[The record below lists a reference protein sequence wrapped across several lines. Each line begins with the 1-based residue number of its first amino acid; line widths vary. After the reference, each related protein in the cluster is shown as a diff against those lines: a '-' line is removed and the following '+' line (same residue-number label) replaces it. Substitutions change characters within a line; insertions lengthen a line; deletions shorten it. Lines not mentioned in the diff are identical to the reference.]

1 MPAPVRGRAYAS
13 RSASTSDRPVGLPE
27 LQAPQVVLH
36 HGPAFGYTLSMKTAI
51 SLPDRVF
58 REAERYAHRTKRTRS
73 QLYSEA
79 LAEYLARH
87 SPEEVTAAMNSVV
100 DQVGPAVDRFAST
113 AARRTLERTE
123 W

>member
-1 MPAPVRGRAYAS
+1 
-13 RSASTSDRPVGLPE
+13 
-27 LQAPQVVLH
+27 
-36 HGPAFGYTLSMKTAI
+36 MKTAI

-58 REAERYAHRTKRTRS
+58 AEAQRLARRLGKSRS

-87 SPEEVTAAMNSVV
+87 DPEAVTQAL
-100 DQVGPAVDRFAST
+100 DDLFARGDARPDPFVSE
-113 AARRTLERTE
+113 AARRTLERSE